1 MAAHQV
7 LGFANELS
15 AKLATRS
22 RHVCLFLGAG
32 SSRACGL
39 PDMTGLTR
47 LIQAG
52 LDDALA
58 DVFTSQLEHQ
68 NLEQVLSRLRRIS
81 TLLDDGE
88 GTVDGLTG
96 AAAKELDQDIC
107 RQIVDGVS
115 LEAADATPVLRLAA
129 WAARADYHLPVEIFT
144 VNYDLLLETA
154 FDSLGLPYFDGFMGS
169 LRARFRT
176 EYVEA
181 GPSESASWLPAFF
194 TRLWKLHGSVNWA
207 WENDPRADVVRLG
220 GPVHDDQPA
229 AIYPSDAKYDES
241 RRVPFVVLQDRFR
254 RALHHPESL
263 VLISGYSFG
272 DAHLNEMIFDAATRK
287 QRSEFIAFSYGS
299 IPDEVAER
307 ALLTPN
313 FQALG
318 ANEAIIGCKRS
329 GWTAPGDTPTE
340 LWNDDKFGLGSFS
353 NLATFLSRSSPPQ
366 SDLEARMAELLA
378 TAAESAGA

>member
-1 MAAHQV
+1 MMI
-7 LGFANELS
+7 N
-15 AKLATRS
+15 
-22 RHVCLFLGAG
+22 
-32 SSRACGL
+32 
-39 PDMTGLTR
+39 
-47 LIQAG
+47 
-52 LDDALA
+52 
-58 DVFTSQLEHQ
+58 
-68 NLEQVLSRLRRIS
+68 RLRS
-81 TLLDDGE
+81 TRPMQS
-88 GTVDGLTG
+88 TTSRV
-96 AAAKELDQDIC
+96 
-107 RQIVDGVS
+107 VS
-115 LEAADATPVLRLAA
+115 L
-129 WAARADYHLPVEIFT
+129 
-144 VNYDLLLETA
+144 
-154 FDSLGLPYFDGFMGS
+154 
-169 LRARFRT
+169 
-176 EYVEA
+176 
-181 GPSESASWLPAFF
+181 
-194 TRLWKLHGSVNWA
+194 
-207 WENDPRADVVRLG
+207 
-220 GPVHDDQPA
+220 
-229 AIYPSDAKYDES
+229 
-241 RRVPFVVLQDRFR
+241 VVLQDRFR